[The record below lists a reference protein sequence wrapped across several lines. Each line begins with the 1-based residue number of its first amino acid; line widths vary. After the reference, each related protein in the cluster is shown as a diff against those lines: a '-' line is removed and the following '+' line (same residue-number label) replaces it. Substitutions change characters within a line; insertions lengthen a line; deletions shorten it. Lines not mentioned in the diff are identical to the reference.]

1 MKEFFQRAMLFALVN
16 AVIIGTCFLFNRNA
30 AMPDYNIIYGTLVS
44 LILGLPYE
52 IVTARKSDRRPD
64 ISGGWGAA
72 IVGTLVMA
80 AIIFVILL
88 VAGVIV

>member
-1 MKEFFQRAMLFALVN
+1 MIFALIN
-16 AVIIGTCFLFNRNA
+16 AVIIGTCFLFNRHA
-30 AMPDYNIIYGTLVS
+30 EMPDYNIIYGTLVS

-52 IVTARKSDRRPD
+52 IVTARKADRRPD

-80 AIIFVILL
+80 VIIFVILL
-88 VAGVIV
+88 TSGAIK